1 MDPGCSRRRGQRGG
15 DLCVLEPL
23 LRPQQE
29 HLALQPRQLL
39 QPRREQGFDFTRL
52 RMLVRIAGD
61 IPNAFIE
68 RHDLAPSC
76 APPKILQHISA
87 DRQQPCAKLAVPAK
101 SIDAAKRADERFLNE
116 IVHVGIGRSRPRE
129 KSCQGPGVTRDE
141 LGRGL
146 FIPGLPRANQRG
158 VAGRLGSQL
167 RVRHRCRLSVDVGSG
182 GKLRRC
188 RVSGVR
194 WLGLHPWEP
203 DTRHRT
209 PCHTGIRRIASDFEQ
224 SFETMRPYDER
235 LDHLLARAARVFADK
250 GYHPTTMRDLAAASG
265 MSLAGMYYYV
275 RGKEDLLALI
285 QERCFTQVL
294 EGARQAVAGASD
306 PQEKLQAFIRHHV
319 EFFANHMAEMKVL
332 SHEASPRGVSAIKR
346 RYVDLLE
353 SVLKDA
359 APEQGAVDRSAA
371 TYILFGMMN
380 WIYNWYDPAGE
391 IDPARLADLMASI
404 FLGGF
409 VETHQEAK

>member
-1 MDPGCSRRRGQRGG
+1 
-15 DLCVLEPL
+15 
-23 LRPQQE
+23 
-29 HLALQPRQLL
+29 
-39 QPRREQGFDFTRL
+39 
-52 RMLVRIAGD
+52 
-61 IPNAFIE
+61 
-68 RHDLAPSC
+68 
-76 APPKILQHISA
+76 
-87 DRQQPCAKLAVPAK
+87 
-101 SIDAAKRADERFLNE
+101 
-116 IVHVGIGRSRPRE
+116 
-129 KSCQGPGVTRDE
+129 
-141 LGRGL
+141 
-146 FIPGLPRANQRG
+146 
-158 VAGRLGSQL
+158 
-167 RVRHRCRLSVDVGSG
+167 
-182 GKLRRC
+182 
-188 RVSGVR
+188 
-194 WLGLHPWEP
+194 
-203 DTRHRT
+203 
-209 PCHTGIRRIASDFEQ
+209 
-224 SFETMRPYDER
+224 MRPYDER

-250 GYHPTTMRDLAAASG
+250 GYHPTT
-265 MSLAGMYYYV
+265 
-275 RGKEDLLALI
+275 KEDLLALL

-409 VETHQEAK
+409 VVTPQEAK